1 MYKIFVITIMEGQL
15 RTNVIDFDT
24 EIRALKALHNL
35 NDTPYIEAYP
45 LF

>member
-1 MYKIFVITIMEGQL
+1 MYKIFVITMLEGNLQ
-15 RTNVIDFDT
+15 TDVIDFNT
-24 EIRALKALHNL
+24 EAVALKALQNL